1 MGWGQ
6 RRGDSDWR
14 KGRGL
19 FRQLG
24 YRTRRDT
31 HLMRDQQPQLQQ
43 PMETRPDAD
52 VDLLITGPDGWL
64 ATRDLARLLLH

>member
-1 MGWGQ
+1 
-6 RRGDSDWR
+6 
-14 KGRGL
+14 
-19 FRQLG
+19 
-24 YRTRRDT
+24 
-31 HLMRDQQPQLQQ
+31 MRDQQPQLQQ